1 MKVSSLVAPAALGS
15 VLLFIVTAP
24 WRTEAWCHLNSTAWW
39 SLPPSQR
46 PRSRLSL
53 LSSDYLENDLV
64 AIVVPSSSL
73 DDDDDNE
80 SSKDENKH
88 KQGRL
93 CAVTPEGG
101 VVPLCHR
108 LDDVETDLLADP
120 REFANPWYRHE
131 VSDEHVCGT
140 YEEGFYGQRPVPSLG
155 GGPGYG
161 AQADE
166 VWSVDQAVMEAVAAD
181 GVWLPEVDM
190 GIAHG
195 EKARA
200 GTF

>member
-1 MKVSSLVAPAALGS
+1 M
-15 VLLFIVTAP
+15 
-24 WRTEAWCHLNSTAWW
+24 AWL

-53 LSSDYLENDLV
+53 LSSDYWENDLV
-64 AIVVPSSSL
+64 AIVVPSSL
-73 DDDDDNE
+73 DDNDNDDE
-80 SSKDENKH
+80 SSKDDKNHH
-88 KQGRL
+88 KQARL

-108 LDDVETDLLADP
+108 LDDVETDLLADS
-120 REFANPWYRHE
+120 REFANPWYRQE
-131 VSDEHVCGT
+131 VCDEHVCGT
-140 YEEGFYGQRPVPSLG
+140 YGEGFYGQRPVPSLG

-161 AQADE
+161 AQVDE
-166 VWSVDQAVMEAVAAD
+166 IWSVDQAVLEAVAAD
-181 GVWLPEVDM
+181 GVWLPELDM

-200 GTF
+200 GAF